1 MPFKDPAKQAAYIK
15 KYEEIRREE
24 RRKQKR
30 ENWLKNHEH
39 NLKLLEKRNR
49 KRGSEKREPNG
60 PLVKK
65 RVRVPKVR
73 KFVVIEDRIYFNREF
88 GFTYREMLDV
98 MKAFRE
104 GSKEE
109 PVKVKKKGRA

>member
-1 MPFKDPAKQAAYIK
+1 MPFKNEEDRKAYMK

-39 NLKLLEKRNR
+39 NLAVLAKRNKKKGFQKR
-49 KRGSEKREPNG
+49 KPGGTHLKNRP
-60 PLVKK
+60 
-65 RVRVPKVR
+65 RVSKVR
-73 KFVVIEDRIYFNREF
+73 RWTIIEDRIYFNREI
-88 GFTYREMLDV
+88 GFTLEEMREV

-104 GSKEE
+104 GLQ
-109 PVKVKKKGRA
+109 G

>member
-1 MPFKDPAKQAAYIK
+1 MPFKNEEDRKAYMK

-39 NLKLLEKRNR
+39 NLQVLAKRN
-49 KRGSEKREPNG
+49 KKKGFQKREPDG
-60 PLVKK
+60 PHTKK

-73 KFVVIEDRIYFNREF
+73 KWTIIEDRIYFNREI
-88 GFTYREMLDV
+88 GFSLEEMREV

-104 GSKEE
+104 ELQG
-109 PVKVKKKGRA
+109 